1 MLTNSI
7 TKAVK
12 SSGSKS
18 PGIKAYL
25 SGNDSSS
32 SEEGSSSSCED
43 EDEEE
48 EEDEEDEDE
57 EEGSESEHERTT
69 TTPPATTSVAQR
81 TKKLLSRK
89 HSGPKTAPH
98 HNQSD
103 SNKHV
108 STHNRSLTTPK
119 SKKKKK
125 GFLSVSLFE
134 DEDEDEENLDSMH
147 RDLDEECFHDSTSK
161 AFRQRQRLKERRQS
175 KINSAAVAR
184 CSLKT
189 LSNLPSSG
197 ANPATLA
204 ALSKTKLISESM
216 SI

>member
-1 MLTNSI
+1 MLTNTI

-57 EEGSESEHERTT
+57 EEGSESEHERTA

-89 HSGPKTAPH
+89 HSGPKTH
-98 HNQSD
+98 QTQSSD

-147 RDLDEECFHDSTSK
+147 RDLDEECFHDSSSK